1 MIAFSLA
8 LVLLAAPPADVWPEF
23 RGPTGDGISHASA
36 KPPVKFGESESLKW
50 KVPIHGNGWSS
61 PVVWGNQ
68 VWVTT
73 ATESGTDYFALCIDR
88 STGKIIHDLKL
99 FSQDAPTDIR
109 RYNTYASPTPALAE
123 GRLFAHFGS
132 HGTACVDTK
141 TGKVIWDRKDIPCD
155 HFRGPASSPIL
166 FEGKL
171 YLLYDGFDRQFVL
184 CLDATN
190 GKTVW
195 QKDRDLPY
203 KNTGKP
209 MVDNDYKKAYGTASV
224 FTIDG
229 KPQLVAPAA
238 MGTIA
243 YDPATGNEI
252 WRVITDGMNQ
262 SPRPV
267 LANDLIYLTAG
278 STSTLFAVKTGGTGN
293 ITKSHVAYTKAKTAS
308 QKPSPIVIGET
319 LYMVNDTG
327 VLQAI
332 EAKTGKEKWK
342 ESLGDKFAA
351 SPILANGLI
360 YLCGE
365 SGKVYVVKPG
375 EQYESVAVNK
385 LDGPIRASPAAVG
398 NDLFVRTYTHLYCF
412 SSK

>member
-1 MIAFSLA
+1 MPSLSF
-8 LVLLAAPPADVWPEF
+8 VLFFLAAPPADVWSEY
-23 RGPTGDGISHASA
+23 RGPTGDGIAHASA

-50 KVPIHGNGWSS
+50 KMPVHGNGWSS

-73 ATESGTDYFALCIDR
+73 ATETGTEYFALSFDR
-88 STGKIIHDLKL
+88 STGKVIHDLKL
-99 FSQDAPTDIR
+99 FSQEPPIDIR

-123 GRLFAHFGS
+123 GRLYAHFGS
-132 HGTACVDTK
+132 HGTACVDTE
-141 TGKVIWDRKDIPCD
+141 TGKVIWERKDIPCD

-166 FEGKL
+166 HDGKV

-184 CLDATN
+184 CLDGVT

-243 YDPATGNEI
+243 YDPVTGVEI

-267 LANDLIYLTAG
+267 LAHDLIYLTAG

-293 ITKSHVAYTKAKTAS
+293 ITKSHVAFTKPKTAS
-308 QKPSPIVIGET
+308 QKPSPLVLGET

-398 NDLFVRTYTHLYCF
+398 NDLIVRSYTHLYCF

>member
-1 MIAFSLA
+1 MSLLSLA
-8 LVLLAAPPADVWPEF
+8 VLLLAAPPADTWPEF
-23 RGPTGDGISHASA
+23 RGPTGNGIAHASA
-36 KPPVKFGESESLKW
+36 KPPVSFGESENLSW
-50 KVPIHGNGWSS
+50 KVPVHGNGWSS

-73 ATESGTDYFALCIDR
+73 ATETGTEYFALCFDR
-88 STGKIIHDLKL
+88 ATGKVLHDLKL
-99 FSQDAPTDIR
+99 FSQEAPTDIR

-123 GRLFAHFGS
+123 GRLYAHFGS

-166 FEGKL
+166 FDNKL

-184 CLDATN
+184 CLDAAT
-190 GKTVW
+190 GKTIW

-203 KNTGKP
+203 RNTGKP
-209 MVDNDYKKAYGTASV
+209 MIDNDYKKAYGTASV

-243 YDPATGNEI
+243 YDPANGNEI

-278 STSTLFAVKTGGTGN
+278 STSTLFAIKTGGTGN
-293 ITKSHVAYTKAKTAS
+293 ITTSHVAFTKARTAS
-308 QKPSPIVIGET
+308 QKPSPLVIGET

-332 EAKTGKEKWK
+332 DAKTGKEQWK

-365 SGKVYVVKPG
+365 SGKIFVVKPV

-398 NDLFVRTYTHLYCF
+398 KDFIVRTYTHLYCF